1 MDPKDKPLGN
11 AGSQTTDTLRG
22 LKHMTQQTRS
32 APTTPGAPP
41 TDDAETWR
49 RRLARR
55 VRRGCVKA
63 LPRAPYAARRSTPPV
78 PPRAAY
84 GTVLGLWLIFFSLG
98 IVTALLFVAG
108 AWAAPT
114 EAYTAAKALT
124 RATDDIAQT
133 AAAVWLVALLAYR
146 YQLTRAQLGWRP
158 DLRARRSFRQQGV
171 LTAVLYTVA
180 LAAAIGLMGWL
191 QEAGLGGHGYPHPPP
206 GAPGVLPA
214 VTDAVN
220 AGIVEELVLVAAL
233 VTVLEHAHQPPWRI
247 YTIGM
252 IVRWSFHIYYGNL
265 GWGML
270 TTLPLMLWAAAAIGL
285 FRWTRRITPLIGVHI
300 GWDLQAG
307 LISQTGQILIV
318 YGVLAMVVIA
328 LVAWVYYWEVRD
340 RRQAR
345 RRLHAAVP
353 AAAAAAGV
361 PTPRVSLSAAVN
373 YPQLQQTWHG
383 KPVLRYRPAAA
394 IRHTDEQMTGL
405 LAHELQ
411 HLAGH
416 DPLPHTATQ
425 TSAQRPC
432 HDRRSGARASARSS
446 CCPPDW
452 PRR

>member
-1 MDPKDKPLGN
+1 MADLLQPRHRDRAAVPR
-11 AGSQTTDTLRG
+11 RG
-22 LKHMTQQTRS
+22 L
-32 APTTPGAPP
+32 
-41 TDDAETWR
+41 
-49 RRLARR
+49 
-55 VRRGCVKA
+55 
-63 LPRAPYAARRSTPPV
+63 
-78 PPRAAY
+78 
-84 GTVLGLWLIFFSLG
+84 
-98 IVTALLFVAG
+98 
-108 AWAAPT
+108 AAPT

-133 AAAVWLVALLAYR
+133 AAAVWLVVLLAYR

-158 DLRARRSFRQQGV
+158 DLPARRSFRQQGV

-300 GWDLQAG
+300 GWDLLGGLDQPNRPRSSSPTASSRWSSSPCLRGSTTGKCGIAG
-307 LISQTGQILIV
+307 RPDGDCTPRCPPLP
-318 YGVLAMVVIA
+318 
-328 LVAWVYYWEVRD
+328 
-340 RRQAR
+340 RQPGC
-345 RRLHAAVP
+345 RRLGSV
-353 AAAAAAGV
+353 
-361 PTPRVSLSAAVN
+361 
-373 YPQLQQTWHG
+373 
-383 KPVLRYRPAAA
+383 
-394 IRHTDEQMTGL
+394 
-405 LAHELQ
+405 
-411 HLAGH
+411 
-416 DPLPHTATQ
+416 
-425 TSAQRPC
+425 SAQRWATPSC
-432 HDRRSGARASARSS
+432 SRLGTADPSCATGPSPPSATPTNR
-446 CCPPDW
+446 
-452 PRR
+452 